1 MYLMNC
7 CSSTKI
13 KSNFISGIV
22 LMFASVV
29 ELRSMTQGV
38 NGVAMEEHK
47 TWQKNVTVPP
57 LYVIHTCQI
66 LSEIWQE
73 PAHLSISAKTGND
86 WNTLLKF
93 NLSKGQ
99 LISKCLLGVIVSTKK
114 PMEFL

>member
-1 MYLMNC
+1 
-7 CSSTKI
+7 
-13 KSNFISGIV
+13 
-22 LMFASVV
+22 MFASVV

-93 NLSKGQ
+93 NLSSS
-99 LISKCLLGVIVSTKK
+99 SKSSSQVHTGCPIEVVPRDGPL
-114 PMEFL
+114 F